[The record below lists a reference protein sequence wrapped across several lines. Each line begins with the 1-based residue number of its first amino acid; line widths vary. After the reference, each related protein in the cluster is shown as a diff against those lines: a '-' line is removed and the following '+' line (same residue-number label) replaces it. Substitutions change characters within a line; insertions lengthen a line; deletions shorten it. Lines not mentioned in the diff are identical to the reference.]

1 MPGRPKYREPLHKKR
16 KEASSTTIGDHS
28 KQESSL
34 KVNRMSSKK
43 RKLRSTNTTGFRGV
57 SKAGG
62 NGERFRAKIRIEG
75 RYKHLGTHG
84 TAKEAALAFDR
95 AVTKHRLSPS
105 RLNYPAGLLA
115 SNDKDYDQLLMTQTK
130 NTKLPA
136 KNTTGYRGVT
146 KWENRFQAQITVGI
160 RNHKHLGTYE
170 TAKEAALNYDR
181 AAIQQ
186 KFKSSKLN
194 FPDGLPLDDEDYD
207 ELMNPKKRKLSSA
220 NTTGYRGVVKIGKR
234 FQAQIFSGKKR
245 EYLGTYDDP
254 KEAAHAYDRAAIKH
268 KLPSHKLNFPPES
281 TSSDEDDE
289 DNSGKKSGAAVDDGN
304 DDEATHELSPFSP
317 AHLPF
322 QGDPMLDQ
330 LVAAVEAQTKQSK

>member
-16 KEASSTTIGDHS
+16 KEASSSTIGDHS

-115 SNDKDYDQLLMTQTK
+115 SNDKDYNQLMTQTK

-170 TAKEAALNYDR
+170 TAKEAALAFDR
-181 AAIQQ
+181 AVV
-186 KFKSSKLN
+186 K
-194 FPDGLPLDDEDYD
+194 Y
-207 ELMNPKKRKLSSA
+207 KLSSS
-220 NTTGYRGVVKIGKR
+220 N
-234 FQAQIFSGKKR
+234 F
-245 EYLGTYDDP
+245 
-254 KEAAHAYDRAAIKH
+254 
-268 KLPSHKLNFPPES
+268 NFPNDY
-281 TSSDEDDE
+281 TSSSSSSSDDDE
-289 DNSGKKSGAAVDDGN
+289 SNVDDQ
-304 DDEATHELSPFSP
+304 ATAALEPKASPP
-317 AHLPF
+317 AKIFFHR
-322 QGDPMLDQ
+322 DPMLDRLFAEQ
-330 LVAAVEAQTKQSK
+330 QNKIKNEKDGEGSEGSKGSEGSEGSEGNNDDKPCRQCQNARLKVAHTCDRRSRARKVRYGSRK

>member
-1 MPGRPKYREPLHKKR
+1 
-16 KEASSTTIGDHS
+16 
-28 KQESSL
+28 
-34 KVNRMSSKK
+34 MSSKK
-43 RKLRSTNTTGFRGV
+43 GKASSKKALPPQYRGVSKRRKRFKAEIYFNGKTHSCGTYDTPKEAALAYDRAVVQHKRPTSYLNFPNGPPFDAEEEKKNKKRKLHSTNTTGF
-57 SKAGG
+57 
-62 NGERFRAKIRIEG
+62 N
-75 RYKHLGTHG
+75 
-84 TAKEAALAFDR
+84 
-95 AVTKHRLSPS
+95 
-105 RLNYPAGLLA
+105 
-115 SNDKDYDQLLMTQTK
+115 
-130 NTKLPA
+130 
-136 KNTTGYRGVT
+136 GVT
-146 KWENRFQAQITVGI
+146 RTGTKTGKTKFQAQIRMNKRI
-160 RNHKHLGTYE
+160 KYLGTYE
-170 TAKEAALNYDR
+170 TAKEAALHYDR